1 MFKPEKRLHIFDAS
15 PHFGR
20 GEFDQKGKN
29 TLKTTALAIS
39 YEIILRPF
47 DAKVLE

>member
-1 MFKPEKRLHIFDAS
+1 MPV
-15 PHFGR
+15 HFGR
-20 GEFDQKGKN
+20 GKFDQEAK
-29 TLKTTALAIS
+29 LLQKTTALAIS